1 MRRTPTHQDHAVTH
15 LSTVA
20 LSRAAI
26 AAAAGDPYRLLE
38 LEAWKR
44 HPNSARQSEARG
56 KEPRLRD
63 QQPHLPLDGAR
74 LGRADTTP
82 HWAA

>member
-1 MRRTPTHQDHAVTH
+1 MTP

-20 LSRAAI
+20 FNLAAI

-38 LEAWKR
+38 LEASKR
-44 HPNSARQSEARG
+44 HPYSTQPSEVRG

-63 QQPHLPLDGAR
+63 QHPHLPLDGER